1 MLCHWKK
8 IRIVEAEVCPDHVH
22 MLAEIPPK
30 VAVASFMRYRKGK
43 SSLLIYEK

>member
-22 MLAEIPPK
+22 MLVGTSESSGIK
-30 VAVASFMRYRKGK
+30 LYEASERQ
-43 SSLLIYEK
+43 E